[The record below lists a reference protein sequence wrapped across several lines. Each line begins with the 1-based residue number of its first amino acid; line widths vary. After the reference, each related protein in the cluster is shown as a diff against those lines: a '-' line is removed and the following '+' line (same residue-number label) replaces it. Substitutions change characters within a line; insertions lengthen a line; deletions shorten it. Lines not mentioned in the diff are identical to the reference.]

1 MRLATI
7 TNWAYGA
14 TVLLTLASA
23 TTMLLA
29 SGAQEKERAAVAQ
42 RYQLDQA
49 TSKIAAEVSA
59 SSDQARD
66 FVITGQ
72 EAHLAAYRREVEAL
86 RSVEN
91 RVRHLKDNG
100 ASADEL
106 TALTEA
112 IRWADSLQDEQVDA
126 IAARQRGEDDLA
138 PTFKTA

>member
-106 TALTEA
+106 TALTEV
-112 IRWADSLQDEQVDA
+112 IRWADRLQDEQVDA